1 MPWKKF
7 LVYFFIEIKYFS
19 IAFEIGKRY
28 LRYLVVVLMDFQIK
42 NILVGFDNS
51 KSAKIALNKAAD
63 TARRFDAKLHAVY
76 VYHEGTADPSVVQQA
91 VLEVGNAMGIDIE
104 FLIKTG
110 KVYNE
115 ISALEREIGADMVII
130 GTHGNSGW
138 QPFWIGSNAFRVAS
152 ASNCPVITILE
163 TTKEAPLS
171 DILLPLDIDET
182 TRQKVPYAAMM
193 AEAFDAT
200 IHVFSVT
207 KNTDKAAKSKLTAY
221 GRQTEKYLHERGI
234 KTTYHSKFGGDVT
247 QNILDY
253 SKQIRAGLIMIMA
266 DTESKSFI
274 MGSYS
279 QDIVNNSKV
288 PVMVMHSRD
297 LALTGAVGY

>member
-1 MPWKKF
+1 
-7 LVYFFIEIKYFS
+7 
-19 IAFEIGKRY
+19 
-28 LRYLVVVLMDFQIK
+28 MDFQIN

-51 KSAKIALNKAAD
+51 KSAKIALEKAAD
-63 TARRFDAKLHAVY
+63 TAKRFDAKLHALY
-76 VYHEGTADPSVVQQA
+76 VFQEGKADPTEIQQA
-91 VLEVGNAMGIDIE
+91 VLEVGNRLDIDIE
-104 FLIKTG
+104 LVMRTG

-115 ISALEREIGADMVII
+115 ISISERELGADMVII
-130 GTHGNSGW
+130 GTHGSSGW

-152 ASNCPVITILE
+152 AANCPVITILE
-163 TTKEAPLS
+163 TTKEDPLT
-171 DILLPLDIDET
+171 DILLPLDNDET

-193 AEAFDAT
+193 AQAFDAT
-200 IHVFSVT
+200 VHIYSVT
-207 KNTDKAAKSKLTAY
+207 KGTDKSVQSKLNAY

-234 KTTYHSKFGGDVT
+234 RTTYETQFGGDVT
-247 QNILDY
+247 KNILEY
-253 SKQIRAGLIMIMA
+253 SKKVRAGLVMIMA

-279 QDIVNNSKV
+279 QDIVNNSKA

>member
-1 MPWKKF
+1 
-7 LVYFFIEIKYFS
+7 
-19 IAFEIGKRY
+19 
-28 LRYLVVVLMDFQIK
+28 MDFQIK

-51 KSAKIALNKAAD
+51 KSAKIALQKAAD
-63 TARRFDAKLHAVY
+63 SAKRFDAKLHAVY
-76 VYHEGTADPSVVQQA
+76 VYHEGKADPSVIQQA
-91 VLEVGNAMGIDIE
+91 VKEQGAKYGLDIE

-115 ISALEREIGADMVII
+115 ISALEREIGADLVII
-130 GTHGNSGW
+130 GTHGVSGW

-152 ASNCPVITILE
+152 SANCPVITILE
-163 TTKEAPLS
+163 TTKEDTLG
-171 DILLPLDIDET
+171 DILLPLDDDET

-193 AEAFDAT
+193 AQAFDAT
-200 IHVFSVT
+200 VHIYSVT
-207 KNTDKAAKSKLTAY
+207 KNTSKSTQSKLNAY
-221 GRQTEKYLHERGI
+221 GRQTEKYFHERGI
-234 KTTYHSKFGGDVT
+234 KTTLETQFGGDVT

-253 SKQIRAGLIMIMA
+253 SKKKRAGLIMIMA
-266 DTESKSFI
+266 DTESKSFV

>member
-1 MPWKKF
+1 
-7 LVYFFIEIKYFS
+7 
-19 IAFEIGKRY
+19 
-28 LRYLVVVLMDFQIK
+28 MDFQIK

-51 KSAKIALNKAAD
+51 RSAKIALHKAAD
-63 TARRFDAKLHAVY
+63 TAKRFDAKLHAVY
-76 VYHEGTADPSVVQQA
+76 VYHEGKADPSVIQEAVQ
-91 VLEVGNAMGIDIE
+91 EYGTSHNMDIE

-110 KVYNE
+110 KVYTE
-115 ISALEREIGADMVII
+115 ITTLEREIGADMVII

-152 ASNCPVITILE
+152 TANCPVITILE
-163 TTKEAPLS
+163 TTKEVPLT
-171 DILLPLDIDET
+171 DILLPLDNDET

-193 AEAFDAT
+193 AKAFDAT
-200 IHVFSVT
+200 VHIFSAT
-207 KNTDKAAKSKLTAY
+207 KSTDSTTKAKLNAY

-234 KTTYHSKFGGDVT
+234 KTSYDTQFGGDVT
-247 QNILDY
+247 QNILEY
-253 SKQIRAGLIMIMA
+253 SKKIRAGLVMIMA
-266 DTESKSFI
+266 DTESKGLI

-279 QDIVNNSKV
+279 QDIVNNSVV